1 MNEIEID
8 TSEHMSSELVT
19 AWLDGE
25 LADEERAR
33 VTGHLADCDRCRE
46 EIVAV
51 RQLLAQQPATGL
63 PVRRRRTIRYFV
75 GTAAA
80 AAAVWFLLVPSVRG
94 PDSRLRDGTSA
105 DAGAV
110 PEVMVVAPVGDGARA
125 DGTSFTWRAM
135 GRDAQYTLTL
145 TDAAGALL
153 WQISTPDTAIVL
165 PDHVRLEA
173 DRAYFWTVDALLAD
187 GDAATSGMR
196 GFETAP

>member
-1 MNEIEID
+1 MNEIRID
-8 TSEHMSSELVT
+8 ISEHLSDELVT

-25 LADEERAR
+25 LDVESRAR
-33 VTGHLADCDRCRE
+33 VAAHLADCDRCRE

-51 RQLLAQQPATGL
+51 RQLLVQQSATEL
-63 PVRRRRTIRYFV
+63 PVQRRRPIRYLV
-75 GTAAA
+75 GAAAA

-94 PDSRLRDGTSA
+94 PESRQRDGTNP

-110 PEVMVVAPVGDGARA
+110 PAVRVVAPGGEVERA
-125 DGTSFTWRAM
+125 DGTTFTWRAV

-165 PDHVRLEA
+165 PDHVQLAA

-187 GDAATSGMR
+187 GDAATSGLK